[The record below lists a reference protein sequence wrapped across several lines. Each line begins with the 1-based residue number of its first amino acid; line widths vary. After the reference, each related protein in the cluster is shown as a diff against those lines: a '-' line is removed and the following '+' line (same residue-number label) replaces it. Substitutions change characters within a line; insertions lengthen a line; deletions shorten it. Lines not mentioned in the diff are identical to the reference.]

1 MDKTDEK
8 IISLLKTN
16 ARTSNAEI
24 ARQIGIVPSAV
35 LERIRKLEEKEIIK
49 QYTAVINPEKT
60 GKGVLAYL
68 QVTTNEK
75 PGERCSSECLAELPE
90 IVELHQVAGE
100 YSYLLKV
107 RTENNQTLAKFLKDK
122 LGPLSSITNLK
133 TTIVLETVKESF

>member
-35 LERIRKLEEKEIIK
+35 LERIRKLEEKGIIK

-60 GKGVLAYL
+60 GKSVLAYL
-68 QVTTNEK
+68 QITTNEK
-75 PGERCSSECLAELPE
+75 PGEECSADCLSKLPE
-90 IVELHQVAGE
+90 VHELHHVAGE
-100 YSYLLKV
+100 YCYLLKV
-107 RTENNQTLAKFLKDK
+107 RTEDNQALSKFLKDK
-122 LGPLSSITNLK
+122 IAMLTSVTNIK
-133 TTIVLETVKESF
+133 TTIVLETVKEGL